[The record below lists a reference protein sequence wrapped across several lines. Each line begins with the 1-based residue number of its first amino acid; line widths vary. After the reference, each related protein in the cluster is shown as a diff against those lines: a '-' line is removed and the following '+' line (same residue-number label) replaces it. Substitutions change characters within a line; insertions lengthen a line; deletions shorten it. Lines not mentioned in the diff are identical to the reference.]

1 MYIKTKMMNFKLTLI
16 LLYLSF
22 TTSSQV
28 VYTNGTETNILFLG
42 EYNDKNE
49 LKVLLNKTIQFTSQ
63 DSLKQS
69 YQYTQKKFLTV
80 LDSLNLSF
88 NCSGFEPFWDFRLK
102 GNKAWFEG
110 FDGKRVN
117 FKIETYTDEFQS
129 SSTFMFQSLNHQLVG
144 IIINK
149 GIKDPSKACNIST
162 TENYAVYE
170 VYLTYKGK
178 MYQGCGMLSLDFE
191 E

>member
-1 MYIKTKMMNFKLTLI
+1 MNFKLTLI
-16 LLYLSF
+16 LLYFSF

-49 LKVLLNKTIQFTSQ
+49 LKVLLNETIQFMSQ

-69 YQYTQKKFLTV
+69 NQYNQKEFLTII
-80 LDSLNLSF
+80 DSLNLSF
-88 NCSGFEPFWDFRLK
+88 VCSGFEPFWDFRLK
-102 GNKAWFEG
+102 GNKAHFEG
-110 FDGKRVN
+110 FDGKKVN

-129 SSTFMFQSLNHQLVG
+129 SNSFMFQSIDHQLIG
-144 IIINK
+144 IILNK
-149 GIKDPSKACNIST
+149 GMKNPKTACNLST
-162 TENYAVYE
+162 TENYTIYE

-178 MYQGCGMLSLDFE
+178 MYQGCGTIDIGK
-191 E
+191 